1 MKPVL
6 PASISVPQ
14 VGTVGP
20 EEYHA
25 WSTEAAKTNRFFDR
39 CWNGSFKKSAEI
51 EGVRTPLQ
59 LHYTKV
65 DRCNPIKL
73 DVLQVSVLYFAQIL
87 ALKISYIVTAYLFS

>member
-1 MKPVL
+1 
-6 PASISVPQ
+6 
-14 VGTVGP
+14 
-20 EEYHA
+20 
-25 WSTEAAKTNRFFDR
+25 
-39 CWNGSFKKSAEI
+39 
-51 EGVRTPLQ
+51 VRTPLQ